1 MMDIIVT
8 ILAYAVAA
16 GLVLGSICFIVMI
29 IQLFIACCKGKSPGV
44 PSWWIFWDAT
54 HSGD

>member
-8 ILAYAVAA
+8 ILAYVFAA
-16 GLVLGSICFIVMI
+16 CIVLGFICFIVMI
-29 IQLFIACCKGKSPGV
+29 IQLFIAACKGESPGL

-54 HSGD
+54 HNGD